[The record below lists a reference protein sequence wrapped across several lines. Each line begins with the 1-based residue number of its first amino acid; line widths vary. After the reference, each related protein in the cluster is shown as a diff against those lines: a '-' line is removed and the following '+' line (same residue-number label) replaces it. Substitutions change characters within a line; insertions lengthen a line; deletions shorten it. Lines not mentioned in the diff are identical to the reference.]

1 VIELE
6 NEAVRSR
13 AEDLT
18 LDEAEF
24 KKKAA
29 WGGFF
34 LAAGYGYF
42 YLRALLLMVST
53 SSTATWV
60 AASC

>member
-6 NEAVRSR
+6 NEAVRSK

-29 WGGFF
+29 WAAFF
-34 LAAGYGYF
+34 MRQDMGISICVRF
-42 YLRALLLMVST
+42 
-53 SSTATWV
+53 
-60 AASC
+60 C